1 MRIGTRRSAAISNT
15 GARRSSVAVNFWA
28 RGCRR
33 RGLGTR
39 VVAVT
44 RLVALA
50 ALVLAVGPAGA
61 TPLPLPN
68 LVELPP
74 ASLEVQAVGPRDVL
88 RFTSTVENLGTAS
101 LVVVSTRA
109 TT

>member
-1 MRIGTRRSAAISNT
+1 M
-15 GARRSSVAVNFWA
+15 
-28 RGCRR
+28 
-33 RGLGTR
+33 
-39 VVAVT
+39 T

-109 TT
+109 TTTAAFESVQLVGTRRLHKPSGVVLDEVVYRIARGVRP